1 VRLRCEWAWL
11 GGPQAQPDVLLE
23 VEGDRIVRVGVGG
36 ADVGGAGAPG
46 GGHVERL
53 AGLTIPGLVNAHS
66 HAFHRALRSRTQ
78 VGTGSFWTWRDQM
91 YRLAGTLTPDSYRR
105 LATATFAEMALAGIT
120 TVGEFHYLHH
130 GPGGRPYDDANAM
143 GHALLDAAAE
153 AGLRMTLL
161 DTCYLHGGIGRPPNE
176 VQQRFSD
183 GDAERWAARAADVVT
198 AGCSAT
204 ALAGAAAH
212 SVRAVAPEEMGIVG
226 GWADDRD
233 APLHAHVGEQ
243 PAENAD
249 CTSAYDRTPVEVLA
263 DAGLLGGRFTA
274 VHATHLTGTDI
285 TALGRGHVC
294 FCPTTERDLADG
306 IGPAA
311 ALVAAGAGLC
321 LGSDSHAVID
331 LFEEARAVELDARLA
346 TGVRGHHTAADLLAA
361 ATSGGARSLG
371 WPDAGQLTVGALAD
385 LTVVGLDSVRL
396 AGAGPDHL
404 VEAATFAAGAPDVRH
419 VMVGG
424 RWIVRD
430 GEHASVPVE
439 TALAEAIDAAWAAA

>member
-1 VRLRCEWAWL
+1 MRLRCEWAWL

-23 VEGDRIVRVGVGG
+23 VDGDRIVGVG
-36 ADVGGAGAPG
+36 ADVGGAGDPG
-46 GGHVERL
+46 GDVERVP
-53 AGLTIPGLVNAHS
+53 GLTIPGLVNAHS

-78 VGTGSFWTWRDQM
+78 AGTGSFWTWRDQM
-91 YRLAGTLTPDSYRR
+91 YRLAATLTPDSYRR
-105 LATATFAEMALAGIT
+105 LAAATFAEMALAGIT

-130 GPGGRPYDDANAM
+130 GPGGRAYDDPNAM

-161 DTCYLHGGIGRPPNE
+161 DTCYLHGGIGRPPND

-183 GDAERWAARAADVVT
+183 GDAERWEARAAAVAAVGAST
-198 AGCSAT
+198 T
-204 ALAGAAAH
+204 ALAGAAVH
-212 SVRAVAPEEMGIVG
+212 SVRAVAPEEMAIVG
-226 GWADDRD
+226 AWADERG
-233 APLHAHVGEQ
+233 APLHAHVSEQ

-249 CTSAYDRTPVEVLA
+249 CTAAYGRTPVEVLA
-263 DAGLLGGRFTA
+263 DAAVVGGRFTA
-274 VHATHLTGTDI
+274 VHATHLTGTDV
-285 TALGRGHVC
+285 TALARGHVC

-371 WPDAGQLTVGALAD
+371 WPDAGQLSVGALAD
-385 LTVVGLDSVRL
+385 LTVIGLDDVRL
-396 AGAGPDHL
+396 AGTAPDHL
-404 VEAATFAAGAPDVRH
+404 VEGAVFATGAPDVRH

-430 GEHASVPVE
+430 GEHASVPVG
-439 TALAEAIDAAWAAA
+439 TALAEAIGAVWAAA

>member
-23 VEGDRIVRVGVGG
+23 VEGDRIVGLAGAGV
-36 ADVGGAGAPG
+36 AGGAGGPG
-46 GGHVERL
+46 GDVERV

-78 VGTGSFWTWRDQM
+78 AGTGSFWTWRDQM
-91 YRLAGTLTPDSYRR
+91 YRLAATLTPGSYQR
-105 LATATFAEMALAGIT
+105 LARATFAEMALAGIT

-130 GPGGRPYDDANAM
+130 GPGGRPYDDPNAM
-143 GHALLDAAAE
+143 GRALLDAAAA

-176 VQQRFSD
+176 VQRRFSD
-183 GDAERWAARAADVVT
+183 GDPEQWAARAAAV
-198 AGCSAT
+198 GSSAT
-204 ALAGAAAH
+204 ALAGAAVH
-212 SVRAVAPEEMGIVG
+212 SVRAVAPEEMEIVG
-226 GWADDRD
+226 AWADERD
-233 APLHAHVGEQ
+233 APLHAHISEQ
-243 PAENAD
+243 PAENED
-249 CTSAYDRTPVEVLA
+249 CAAAYGRTPVEVLV
-263 DAGLLGGRFTA
+263 DAGLVGGRCTA
-274 VHATHLTGTDI
+274 VHATHLTATDI

-331 LFEEARAVELDARLA
+331 LFDEARAVELDARLA
-346 TGVRGHHTAADLLAA
+346 TGARGHHTATDLLAA
-361 ATSGGARSLG
+361 ATSGGAQSLG
-371 WPDAGQLTVGALAD
+371 WPDAGRLTVGALAD

-404 VEAATFAAGAPDVRH
+404 VEAAVFAAGATDVRD

-430 GEHASVPVE
+430 GEHASVPVG
-439 TALAEAIDAAWAAA
+439 TALAEAIDAVWAAA